1 MLKNLSIS
9 LTFFAF
15 FLHNKISSALRR
27 FGGERKSPS
36 PFQPIVANEIEA
48 FIGILYVFHSFFSS
62 KLAKKWGEFIGEG
75 LSYAAKLLEG
85 LRYSGRG
92 FNCHFEAEQ
101 CLNLKRSLL
110 ESTTV

>member
-62 KLAKKWGEFIGEG
+62 KLAKKWG
-75 LSYAAKLLEG
+75 
-85 LRYSGRG
+85 
-92 FNCHFEAEQ
+92 
-101 CLNLKRSLL
+101 SLL
-110 ESTTV
+110 ARAFPMQRSFLRVSDTVDVGLIVTLRRSNV